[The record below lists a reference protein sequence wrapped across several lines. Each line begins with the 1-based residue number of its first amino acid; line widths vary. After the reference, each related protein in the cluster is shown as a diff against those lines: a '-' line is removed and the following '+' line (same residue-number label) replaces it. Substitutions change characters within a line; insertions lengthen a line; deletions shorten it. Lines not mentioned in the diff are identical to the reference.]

1 MIDLSDQ
8 LRNIKGISDI
18 LWALASS
25 EGIHEKDMAEVL
37 AVSLYRTHDE
47 IEDILKKDES
57 SEKGYDEKTSYPLKE
72 DQSAMDNRLLSM

>member
-8 LRNIKGISDI
+8 LRNIKGIADL

-47 IEDILKKDES
+47 IYDILKKTES
-57 SEKGYDEKTSYPLKE
+57 SEKGYDKNPSYPLTE
-72 DQSAMDNRLLSM
+72 TQSATDSILSM